1 MSWFTDTEYLLS
13 DQYRTASNLNARIQ
27 LHRRFS
33 TNKYGWTLWIF
44 DHLQLLADSRILD
57 VGCGPGN
64 LWRENIAR
72 IPDGW
77 EITLSDF
84 SPGMLGRAHDNLR
97 DCRSRF
103 EFQVVDAQAI
113 PFKDGTF
120 DAVTANF
127 MLYHVPDRPRALSEM
142 HRVLKNGGR
151 LYAATHGC
159 DHMREIRE
167 LISTIDPHANQTSAA
182 SGFGLENGFD
192 QLSQFFS
199 RVTLDRYEDALV
211 VTEVEP
217 LVAYILSTKRS
228 ALVNKKPETLVRLI
242 ERQMKLKGNIFITK
256 DGGMF
261 EAVKESRD
269 QEPGQAGSDAP
280 APPH

>member
-33 TNKYGWTLWIF
+33 TNKYGWTRWIF
-44 DHLQLLADSRILD
+44 DHLQLPADSRILD
-57 VGCGPGN
+57 VGCGPSN
-64 LWRENIAR
+64 LWRENITR

-77 EITLSDF
+77 EIILSDF
-84 SPGMLGRAHDNLR
+84 SPGMLGQAQDNLR
-97 DCRSRF
+97 ACRSRF
-103 EFQVVDAQAI
+103 GFQVIDAQAI

-127 MLYHVPDRPRALSEM
+127 MLYHVPDRPRALSEI

-167 LISTIDPHANQTSAA
+167 LISTIDPHANLTSTA
-182 SGFGLENGFD
+182 SEFGLENGFD

-199 RVTLDRYEDALV
+199 RVTLVRYEDALV

-217 LVAYILSTKRS
+217 LVTYILSTKRS
-228 ALVNKKPETLVRLI
+228 ALVNEQPETLVRLI
-242 ERQMKLKGNIFITK
+242 ERQMKLEGNIFITK

-261 EAVKESRD
+261 EAVKKSSD
-269 QEPGQAGSDAP
+269 QELSQTSSDVFL
-280 APPH
+280 